1 MWPENWVAC
10 QIFVNV
16 GTQWR
21 MSAGGPTGLDYNTV
35 KWFMDLMKVKKRDRF
50 ETLQKIRTMEAA
62 ALNVMNSKG
71 K

>member
-1 MWPENWVAC
+1 
-10 QIFVNV
+10 
-16 GTQWR
+16 

-35 KWFMDLMKVKKRDRF
+35 KWFMDLMKVRKRDRF

-62 ALNVMNSKG
+62 ALTAMNSSKG